1 MASEE
6 AKRVTVD
13 VCGAHLGY
21 RLGGRQICP
30 NM

>member
-1 MASEE
+1 MAREE